1 MINIIAVNIKQ
12 GGGLILLKL
21 LINSLI
27 NKKLEITLHVDSN
40 IGLDNFNNN
49 DFVTLKLYK
58 SFISKVFVFGKSHN
72 NALYFGN
79 IPPFFTKS
87 RNNFLYLHN
96 PFYTMSFSYLFSK
109 NHWKFIIYK
118 IYVIIFIKNV
128 KSVFVQTETYRRSVK
143 KELKSDSELMPFFDD
158 LSIYAI
164 KSENKIYDFAYI
176 SLPNP
181 NKNFELFFDSLMLL
195 NLKLINEIK
204 IVLTIPENEIKLIKK
219 IKEFDN
225 TNINILNMGMLSMED
240 VIKVLNK
247 TKTLVFPSL
256 HETFGLP
263 LVEACQLNTF
273 VISANLPYV
282 YDVINP
288 SLTFDPY
295 SKKDIADVMYMALQR
310 DLKSPEIVINN
321 NINKLIKTLS
331 HDEL

>member
-21 LINSLI
+21 LITSLI
-27 NKKLEITLHVDSN
+27 NKKLEVTLHVDSK

-49 DFVTLKLYK
+49 NFVKLKLYK
-58 SFISKVFVFGKSHN
+58 NFISKVFVFGKSHN

-87 RNNFLYLHN
+87 RNSFLYLHN
-96 PFYTMSFSYLFSK
+96 PFYTMSFNYLLSRR
-109 NHWKFIIYK
+109 HWKFIIYK

-128 KSVFVQTETYRRSVK
+128 KSVFVQTENYRRSVK
-143 KELKSDSELMPFFDD
+143 KELKADSELMPFFED
-158 LSIYAI
+158 LTKYVI
-164 KSENKIYDFAYI
+164 KNENKTYDFAYI

-181 NKNFELFFDSLMLL
+181 NKNFELFFDSLKLL

-204 IVLTIPENEIKLIKK
+204 IVLTIPENEIKLNKK

-225 TNINILNMGMLSMED
+225 TNINIINIGKVSMKT
-240 VIKVLNK
+240 VIEVLNK

-256 HETFGLP
+256 DETFGLP

-295 SKKDIADVMYMALQR
+295 SKEDIADKMYMALQR
-310 DLKSPEIVINN
+310 ELKSPEIVIKNN
-321 NINKLIKTLS
+321 VNKLIKILS
-331 HDEL
+331 QNEL

>member
-27 NKKLEITLHVDSN
+27 NKNLKITLHVDSK
-40 IGLDNFNNN
+40 IGLNNFNNN
-49 DFVTLKLYK
+49 DFVKLKLYK
-58 SFISKVFVFGKSHN
+58 TFISKVFVFGKSLD
-72 NALYFGN
+72 NAFYFGN
-79 IPPFFTKS
+79 IPPFFTKR
-87 RNNFLYLHN
+87 RNNLLYLHN
-96 PFYTMSFSYLFSK
+96 PFYTMSFSFLFSRM
-109 NHWKFIIYK
+109 HLKFILYK
-118 IYVIIFIKNV
+118 IYVILFIKNV
-128 KSVFVQTETYRRSVK
+128 KSVFVQTENYRQSVK
-143 KELKSDSELMPFFDD
+143 KELKVDSELMPFFED
-158 LSIYAI
+158 LSKYAI
-164 KSENKIYDFAYI
+164 KTKNKTYDFAYI

-181 NKNFELFFDSLMLL
+181 NKNFELFFDSLKLL
-195 NLKLINEIK
+195 NSKLRNEIK
-204 IVLTIPENEIKLIKK
+204 IVLTIPENEIKLINK

-225 TNINILNMGMLSMED
+225 TNINILNVGKLSMKN

-263 LVEACQLNTF
+263 LVEACQLNLF

-288 SLTFDPY
+288 SLTFDPN
-295 SKKDIADVMYMALQR
+295 SKKDIAHVMHIALNTE
-310 DLKSPEIVINN
+310 LKSPQIVIKN

-331 HDEL
+331 NDES

>member
-1 MINIIAVNIKQ
+1 MINIISVNIKQ

-21 LINSLI
+21 LITSLI
-27 NKKLEITLHVDSN
+27 NKKLKITLHVDSK
-40 IGLDNFNNN
+40 IGLDNFKDNN
-49 DFVTLKLYK
+49 FVKLKLYK
-58 SFISKVFVFGKSHN
+58 NFISKVLVFGKSYN
-72 NALYFGN
+72 NVLYFGS

-87 RNNFLYLHN
+87 SNSYLYLHN
-96 PFYTMSFSYLFSK
+96 PFYSKSFSYLLSK
-109 NHWKFIIYK
+109 RHWKFIIYK

-128 KSVFVQTETYRRSVK
+128 KSVFVQTENYRRSVK
-143 KELKSDSELMPFFDD
+143 KELKVDSELMPFFED
-158 LSIYAI
+158 LTKYVI
-164 KSENKIYDFAYI
+164 KSENKTYDFAYI

-181 NKNFELFFDSLMLL
+181 NKNFELFFDSLKLL

-204 IVLTIPENEIKLIKK
+204 IVLTISENEIKLNKK

-225 TNINILNMGMLSMED
+225 TNINILNIGKVSMKN
-240 VIKVLNK
+240 VIEVLNK

-256 HETFGLP
+256 DETFGLP

-295 SKKDIADVMYMALQR
+295 SKEDIADKMYMALQR
-310 DLKSPEIVINN
+310 ELKSPEIVIKN
-321 NINKLIKTLS
+321 NINKLIKILS
-331 HDEL
+331 QNEL